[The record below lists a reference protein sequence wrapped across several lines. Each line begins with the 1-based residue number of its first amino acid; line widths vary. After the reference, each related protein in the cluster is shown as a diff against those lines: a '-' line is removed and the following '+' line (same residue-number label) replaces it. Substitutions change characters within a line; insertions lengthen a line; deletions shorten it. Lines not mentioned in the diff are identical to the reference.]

1 MRRNTKVMVKSFL
14 FSTCLLLSASLFYG
28 GTVKADEASLEASKQ
43 TVTLEMNGATTSQDV
58 VTPVAESGEIVEPA
72 DRHSSVE
79 APKELSS
86 TTEEVQQTGSFKKTP
101 ESKRS
106 ETKAVLQQVAIP
118 AEASKEDFY
127 VEKVDNL
134 PEDFIKGV
142 DVSTLIAEEESGVVY
157 TDEAGKPTDL
167 IKLLADNGVNY
178 VRTRVWNNPYDENGN
193 GYGAGNSDITKAIEI
208 GKRATAAGLRTLIDF
223 HYSDF
228 WADPGRQVAP
238 KAWIG
243 MTIDEKAQAL
253 YDFTKKSLQALKE
266 AGVDVGMVQVGN
278 ETTASG
284 LAGEAG
290 DERYQLFKAGA
301 QAVRDVDPNI
311 LIALH
316 FTNPEKTE
324 QLLYYAE
331 MLDKHKI
338 DYDVFASSY
347 YSFWHGSL
355 ENLTTVLQEVSQTYG
370 KKTLVAETS
379 YAYTLEDGDGQPN
392 VIKSEQQIDLGGYP
406 ATVQGQAN
414 NLRDV
419 IAASHEAGALGVF
432 YWEPAWIPVG
442 TANRE
447 KNLPIWEKH
456 GSGWASSFAI
466 PYDPAVNES
475 NYGGSEWDNQAL
487 FDFNGK
493 ALQSLKVFKF
503 VNTGYGTVPEKKDN
517 QNRKK
522 EDEDTTNLLQN
533 GSFEEEDLG
542 AYKIS
547 QSYVERQKDT
557 PKTGQYALHFW
568 SDKSI
573 DYQVEQAVTLE
584 PGTYRFSI
592 KMQGDKTG
600 SSERIFSYVR
610 FNDTTSE
617 GNQLHLEGYA
627 IWKESVIEFKLTEK
641 TQINVGLSVTADAG
655 AWGTTDDWKLK
666 KIDATENSQT
676 PSEQTQTVDSHEEK
690 LDPPLSSS
698 EDPKSKTEPSTS
710 SEDPKSKTEP
720 STSSEDPKS
729 KTEPST
735 PSQEVTTNQSQSVRK
750 DEGSRTQND
759 KRKNLPETGMRD
771 QKILF
776 ILGLEGIV
784 LAIGTNLYR
793 RKNS

>member
-1 MRRNTKVMVKSFL
+1 MQKNPKVMVKSFL
-14 FSTCLLLSASLFYG
+14 FSTCLLLSASLIYG
-28 GTVKADEASLEASKQ
+28 GTVKADEASLGESEQ
-43 TVTLEMNGATTSQDV
+43 TVTLEMNGTTTSQDV
-58 VTPVAESGEIVEPA
+58 VTPVAESGEIAEPTVH
-72 DRHSSVE
+72 DSSVE
-79 APKELSS
+79 APEHLSS
-86 TTEEVQQTGSFKKTP
+86 TTEEAQQTAFAKETP
-101 ESKRS
+101 ESKQPQT
-106 ETKAVLQQVAIP
+106 EAVLQQVARP
-118 AEASKEDFY
+118 VETSQEDFY

-134 PEDFIKGV
+134 PKDFIKGV

-157 TDEAGKPTDL
+157 TDEEGKPTDL

-178 VRTRVWNNPYDENGN
+178 VRTRVWNDPYDENGN

-208 GKRATAAGLRTLIDF
+208 GKRATDAGLRTLIDF

-238 KAWIG
+238 KAWAG

-290 DERYQLFKAGA
+290 DERYQLFKAGT

-324 QLLYYAE
+324 QILYYAE

-355 ENLTTVLQEVSQTYG
+355 ENLTAVLQEISQTYG

-432 YWEPAWIPVG
+432 YWEPAWVPVG
-442 TANRE
+442 AANRE

-466 PYDPAVNES
+466 SYDPAVNES

-487 FDFNGK
+487 FDFQGR
-493 ALQSLKVFKF
+493 ALNSLKVFKL
-503 VNTGYGTVPEKKDN
+503 VNTGYGTVPEKKDKEKDKSLPN
-517 QNRKK
+517 QAA
-522 EDEDTTNLLQN
+522 NLLTN
-533 GSFEEEDLG
+533 GSFENQDLSMY
-542 AYKIS
+542 AIS
-547 QSYVERQKDT
+547 QPYVTRQNDT
-557 PKTGQYALHFW
+557 PKDGKYALHFW
-568 SDKSI
+568 SADPI
-573 DYQVEQAVTLE
+573 EYTVEQIITL
-584 PGTYRFSI
+584 PAGHYQFSLN
-592 KMQGDKTG
+592 MQGDKAG
-600 SSERIFSYVR
+600 ASEKIFVYIKQAGNVK
-610 FNDTTSE
+610 E
-617 GNQLHLEGYA
+617 GNLIHLDGYA
-627 IWKESVIEFKLTEK
+627 IWQNSKVDFTLTEEGQV
-641 TQINVGLSVTADAG
+641 TLGLFTRADDS
-655 AWGTTDDWKLK
+655 AWGTTDDWQLLKLADFVEEK
-666 KIDATENSQT
+666 VETADKADD
-676 PSEQTQTVDSHEEK
+676 DSHEKNERA
-690 LDPPLSSS
+690 L
-698 EDPKSKTEPSTS
+698 ETS
-710 SEDPKSKTEP
+710 SFKPTMPEYAQPVKTYQAQL
-720 STSSEDPKS
+720 TNRSSHH
-729 KTEPST
+729 
-735 PSQEVTTNQSQSVRK
+735 SQGSALAEQKDVLPNTGEKEAIWSYLLGILLMCVGLKIGTVSRRK
-750 DEGSRTQND
+750 DTH
-759 KRKNLPETGMRD
+759 
-771 QKILF
+771 
-776 ILGLEGIV
+776 
-784 LAIGTNLYR
+784 
-793 RKNS
+793 